1 MTRDQRARQL
11 LKDLHALAKQMKL
24 YPTGHPT
31 TGEALMAAT
40 KSAEELAAGA
50 GGEVVLS
57 LLTDSFYLDRTLL
70 AHASLESSALLREMQ
85 GRGIE
90 SITLLS
96 PVAGADIADLG
107 AFVADLSGDVPAE
120 STVRLNESPYSKA
133 DLESD
138 SSSARLRRSYT
149 RSLDVLRGVAATVES
164 DEPIDLSVASWAV
177 EQLVEQT
184 ISQPAASLLLST
196 MKSHDEYT
204 FFHSVNVCILSIA
217 LGRLS
222 GLEGDQL
229 KLLAIG
235 ALLHD
240 IGKIRVD
247 SSVLQFPGRLDHDQ
261 WKQIK
266 VHPQE
271 GAASIMAAAAP
282 GQEIAATVAFEHH
295 ARFDGSGYPS
305 VTRREHDLHFFS
317 RLVATTDTYDAI
329 TTRRSYR
336 RAETPNRAL
345 GVLLKGSGTFYDPD
359 FVRAF
364 IELVGIY
371 PPGSLLLL
379 DGGEVAMVTQTVEI
393 GEVPDLVLVK
403 TVDGT
408 LLEEPEEMSAV
419 GRTILDQ
426 VVPGLVGVDPAAL
439 LERAG
444 IFVEQV

>member
-1 MTRDQRARQL
+1 MTGDQRARQL
-11 LKDLHALAKQMKL
+11 LKDLQALRRQMKL

-31 TGEALMAAT
+31 TGEALTAAT
-40 KSAEELAAGA
+40 RSAQQLAAGG

-70 AHASLESSALLREMQ
+70 AHASIESSALLRDMQ

-90 SITLLS
+90 SITFLS

-107 AFVADLSGDVPAE
+107 AFVAALSDDVPAE
-120 STVRLNESPYSKA
+120 STVRLNESPYSKT

-138 SSSARLRRSYT
+138 SSFAGLRRSYT
-149 RSLDVLRGVAATVES
+149 RSLDVLRGVAGALDTE
-164 DEPIDLSVASWAV
+164 EPIDLSVASWAV

-217 LGRLS
+217 LGRVS

-229 KLLAIG
+229 KILAIG

-247 SSVLQFPGRLDHDQ
+247 SSILQFPGRLDHDQ
-261 WKQIK
+261 WSQIK
-266 VHPQE
+266 LHPQE

-379 DGGEVAMVTQTVEI
+379 EGGEVAMVTQTVEA
-393 GEVPDLVLVK
+393 GEVPDLVVVK
-403 TVDGT
+403 SADGS
-408 LLEEPEEMSAV
+408 LLDEPEPVSGV
-419 GRTILDQ
+419 GLLVIDQ
-426 VVPGLVGVDPAAL
+426 LIPGQVGVDPAAM
-439 LERAG
+439 LEKVG
-444 IFVEQV
+444 IEVQPV

>member
-1 MTRDQRARQL
+1 MTADLRARRL
-11 LKDLHALAKQMKL
+11 LKDLHALSRQMAL

-31 TGEALMAAT
+31 TGEALDAAT
-40 KSAEELAAGA
+40 EAAEGLAAGA

-70 AHASLESSALLREMQ
+70 AHASLESSALLRAMQ

-90 SITLLS
+90 SISFLS

-107 AFVADLSGDVPAE
+107 AFVAGLSGDVPAE

-133 DLESD
+133 ELESE
-138 SSSARLRRSYT
+138 SSFATLRRSYT
-149 RSLDVLRGVAATVES
+149 RSLDVLRGVAGALDG

-184 ISQPAASLLLST
+184 INQPAASLLLST

-217 LGRLS
+217 LGRMS
-222 GLEGDQL
+222 GLEGEQL
-229 KLLAIG
+229 KVLAIG

-247 SSVLQFPGRLDHDQ
+247 SSILQFPGRLDHEQ
-261 WKQIK
+261 WSQIK
-266 VHPQE
+266 LHPQE
-271 GAASIMAAAAP
+271 GAAAILAAAAP

-295 ARFDGSGYPS
+295 ARFDGSGYPH

-317 RLVATTDTYDAI
+317 RLVSTTDTYDAI

-364 IELVGIY
+364 IDLVGIY
-371 PPGSLLLL
+371 PPGSMLRM
-379 DGGEVAMVTQTVEI
+379 DNGEIAMVTKTVEA
-393 GEVPDLVLVK
+393 GEVPDLVLVR
-403 TVDGT
+403 TADGT
-408 LLEEPEEMSAV
+408 LLDEPEPMSAV
-419 GRTILDQ
+419 GRTVLDQ
-426 VVPGLVGVDPAAL
+426 VVPGNVGVDPAAL
-439 LERAG
+439 LEKAG
-444 IFVEQV
+444 IEVTPV

>member
-1 MTRDQRARQL
+1 MTRDLRARRL
-11 LKDLHALAKQMKL
+11 LKDLQALSRQMAL

-31 TGEALMAAT
+31 TGEALTAAT
-40 KSAEELAAGA
+40 RSAGELASGA

-70 AHASLESSALLREMQ
+70 AHASLESSALLRTMQ
-85 GRGIE
+85 SRGIE
-90 SITLLS
+90 SVTFLS
-96 PVAGADIADLG
+96 PVAGADISDLG
-107 AFVADLSGDVPAE
+107 AFVAGLSGDVPAE
-120 STVRLNESPYSKA
+120 STVRLNESPYTKS

-138 SSSARLRRSYT
+138 SSFAGLRRSYA
-149 RSLDVLRGVAATVES
+149 RSLDVLRSLPAALDA

-196 MKSHDEYT
+196 VKSHDEYT

-217 LGRLS
+217 LGRMS
-222 GLEGDQL
+222 GLEANQL
-229 KLLAIG
+229 KVLAIG

-240 IGKIRVD
+240 LGKIRVD
-247 SSVLQFPGRLDHDQ
+247 PSILQFPGRLDHDQ

-266 VHPQE
+266 LHPQE

-282 GQEIAATVAFEHH
+282 GQEIAATVALEHH
-295 ARFDGSGYPS
+295 ARFDGSGYPR
-305 VTRREHDLHFFS
+305 VMRRQHDLHFFS

-345 GVLLKGSGTFYDPD
+345 GVLLKGSGSFYDPD

-379 DGGEVAMVTQTVEI
+379 DGGEVAMVTQTVEA
-393 GEVPDLVLVK
+393 GHVPELVLVK

-408 LLEEPEEMSAV
+408 LLDVPEPVSAA

-426 VVPGLVGVDPAAL
+426 VTPGQVGVDPAAL
-439 LERAG
+439 LEKVG
-444 IFVEQV
+444 IVVQPV

>member
-1 MTRDQRARQL
+1 MNRDQRASQL
-11 LKDLHALAKQMKL
+11 LKDLQALAKQMKL

-31 TGEALMAAT
+31 TGEALTAAT
-40 KSAEELAAGA
+40 RSAEGLASEA
-50 GGEVVLS
+50 GGEVVMS

-85 GRGIE
+85 QRGIE
-90 SITLLS
+90 SITFLS

-120 STVRLNESPYSKA
+120 STVRLNESPYSKS
-133 DLESD
+133 DLETD

-149 RSLDVLRGVAATVES
+149 RSLDVLRGVAGALDTE
-164 DEPIDLSVASWAV
+164 EPIDLSVASWAV

-217 LGRLS
+217 LGRMS
-222 GLEGDQL
+222 GLSGDQL
-229 KLLAIG
+229 KVLAIG

-240 IGKIRVD
+240 IGKIRVET
-247 SSVLQFPGRLDHDQ
+247 SILQFPGRLDQDQ

-266 VHPQE
+266 LHPQE

-336 RAETPNRAL
+336 RAETPGSAL

-359 FVRAF
+359 FVRTF
-364 IELVGIY
+364 IELVGVY

-379 DGGEVAMVTQTVEI
+379 DGGEVAMVTRTVDV
-393 GEVPDLVLVK
+393 GDPPDLVLVK
-403 TVDGT
+403 AVDGT
-408 LLEEPEEMSAV
+408 VLDDPEPISAA
-419 GRTILDQ
+419 GRTIVDQ
-426 VVPGLVGVDPAAL
+426 VVPGQVGVDPAAL
-439 LERAG
+439 LEKAG
-444 IFVEQV
+444 VIVQHV

>member
-1 MTRDQRARQL
+1 MTRDHSARRL
-11 LKDLHALAKQMKL
+11 LKDLQALSRQMAL

-31 TGEALMAAT
+31 TGEALTAAT
-40 KSAEELAAGA
+40 RSAEDLAAGA

-57 LLTDSFYLDRTLL
+57 LLADSFYLDRALL
-70 AHASLESSALLREMQ
+70 AHASLESSALLRTMQ

-90 SITLLS
+90 SITFLS

-107 AFVADLSGDVPAE
+107 AFVAGLSGDVPAE
-120 STVRLNESPYSKA
+120 STVRLNESPYSKS

-138 SSSARLRRSYT
+138 SSFATLRRSYT
-149 RSLDVLRGVAATVES
+149 RSLDVLRGVAGALDT

-217 LGRLS
+217 LGRVS
-222 GLEGDQL
+222 GLESDQL
-229 KLLAIG
+229 KVLAIG

-247 SSVLQFPGRLDHDQ
+247 SSILQFPGRLDHDQ
-261 WKQIK
+261 WSQIK
-266 VHPQE
+266 LHPQE
-271 GAASIMAAAAP
+271 G
-282 GQEIAATVAFEHH
+282 EHH

-379 DGGEVAMVTQTVEI
+379 DGGEVAMVTQTVEA
-393 GEVPDLVLVK
+393 GDVPELVIVK
-403 TVDGT
+403 TADGT
-408 LLEEPEEMSAV
+408 LLDEPEPVSGA
-419 GRTILDQ
+419 GRAILDQ
-426 VVPGLVGVDPAAL
+426 VIPGHIGIDPAAL
-439 LERAG
+439 LEKVG
-444 IFVEQV
+444 IDVESV

>member
-1 MTRDQRARQL
+1 MMREQSARQL
-11 LKDLHALAKQMKL
+11 LKDLQALARQMAL

-31 TGEALMAAT
+31 TGEALTAAT
-40 KSAEELAAGA
+40 GSAEQLAAAA
-50 GGEVVLS
+50 GGEVVLT

-70 AHASLESSALLREMQ
+70 AHASLESSALLRTMQ

-90 SITLLS
+90 SVTFLS

-107 AFVADLSGDVPAE
+107 AFVAGLSADVPAE
-120 STVRLNESPYSKA
+120 STVRLNDSVYSKS
-133 DLESD
+133 DLEAD
-138 SSSARLRRSYT
+138 SSSANLRRSYA
-149 RSLDVLRGVAATVES
+149 RSLDVLRSVAGALDT

-204 FFHSVNVCILSIA
+204 FFHSVNVCILSIS
-217 LGRLS
+217 LGRMS
-222 GLEGDQL
+222 GLEGEQL
-229 KLLAIG
+229 KVLAIG

-247 SSVLQFPGRLDHDQ
+247 SSILQFPGRLDQDQ

-266 VHPQE
+266 LHPQE

-345 GVLLKGSGTFYDPD
+345 GVLLKGSATFYDPD

-379 DGGEVAMVTQTVEI
+379 DGGEVAMVTKTVEA
-393 GEVPDLVLVK
+393 GEVPDLVIVRAP
-403 TVDGT
+403 DGT
-408 LLEEPEEMSAV
+408 LLDEPEPIPAV
-419 GRTILDQ
+419 GRTVVDQ
-426 VVPGLVGVDPAAL
+426 LIPGQVGVDPAAL
-439 LERAG
+439 LEKAG
-444 IFVEQV
+444 IVVEPV